1 MSNSNQLRLTMVF
14 DFNYYGEVTEESM
27 DRLVE
32 RFLADPTNFLSL
44 DALEI
49 DEKILVNIESREDED
64 ADS

>member
-1 MSNSNQLRLTMVF
+1 MSNQLRLTMVF

-32 RFLADPTNFLSL
+32 RFLADPSNFLSL